1 MDQSAKQASNSSRIF
16 ITSAVEAKDQDEERL
31 ERGNNIY
38 TNITKGLSDR
48 EAHDQLNAF
57 VSKGPGQH
65 KDIQYGLLY
74 NILAEPVLAL
84 KSFQDMMLVSRDGL
98 NTVVTFVINVISA
111 KWLRFCETPK
121 AQSVWLTRELVKQ
134 NVKDADELYLLLLR
148 QVVGGDLSSRNI
160 WLAESMLD
168 MFLENRSW
176 LEKSFSP
183 RELVPSVVYTY
194 LRLIIDHKDSAYSVL
209 RQREVEL
216 CITLLREKW
225 ADCMVIGR
233 DLVRLLQLVA
243 RIPEF
248 EKLWRD
254 IFLNPSVLA
263 PNFTGIMQLMSIP
276 SKRHIIL
283 SRVTPDM
290 EKKLA
295 FLMLHVQ
302 FGSQK
307 RYQEWFQKMYLA
319 TPESQSLRCDI
330 IRFIC
335 VCLHPSNEQIQS
347 KVLPRWAVIGWLLT
361 TCTSNVAASDAK
373 LALFLDWLVFSAERD
388 NIMNIEP
395 AILVMY
401 NSMKQHPAIT
411 ATLLDF
417 MCRIMGN
424 FCPRHSTE
432 IREGVYSA
440 LRTILDKEVLQIAN
454 PPSKNLDPL
463 FNNPKLDRELRALV
477 HQNFLEFCSI
487 VKEEPAPVRDHRF
500 GSIDNGSNHISDGV
514 LEGSFS
520 DDEDDLP
527 LSKLQEDDSST
538 FLPIREPPPEKQV
551 DITEHFGQLL
561 PEVKD
566 LVISLQ
572 KEKNQEKRCDVLSEL
587 LGDVIQDDDFDQDG
601 ASALAACLCHILSD
615 QFNNVFPQG
624 VNDEDTEQ
632 AIEESSRGEVLFVI
646 FRFLSDISEGDHRR
660 NQLLLLM
667 GEMYVK
673 QPRTGYLLLYFL
685 KVSKSNDDKMVLY
698 KDFCKSMEV
707 DVKTCLMKD
716 LKLCEE
722 DDVRLFTYLIPD
734 IYTHFPVIAV
744 GNAELVHMIVESI
757 DGTQLQ
763 DLICQ
768 ILQGHLIIFNKRE
781 TFLSILNE
789 SLNWES
795 IEQYFLWQLITAHN
809 IPIEHMLPVLPMLE
823 YSSNAEALTSLMV
836 LLKQE
841 SPSAELLRPMLC
853 RNCKKSDYFVVSV
866 LKYWAQE
873 YEDRLADLIKEQLT
887 RVNGTTKRRTK
898 DTKKDQP
905 SVDQVLAHLD
915 HMRQVC
921 RNISFLN
928 HEHIQ
933 HALQQ
938 VQATATD
945 SQKSKFSDL
954 LALAEDI
961 EDIRTTRV
969 LRGRRGANSSPKMVK
984 SKRPVDSDSNSDVE
998 EEETNMRHPPKK
1010 KKKLAQPALD
1020 DDSD

>member
-1 MDQSAKQASNSSRIF
+1 MDHSAKPGQSTRIF
-16 ITSAVEAKDQDEERL
+16 ISSVVEAKDQDEERL
-31 ERGNNIY
+31 ERGHNQY
-38 TNITKGLSDR
+38 LMMTKGLSERDT
-48 EAHDQLNAF
+48 HDALNSF
-57 VSKGPGQH
+57 VSKGIPQH

-74 NILAEPVLAL
+74 NILADPLTAPR
-84 KSFQDMMLVSRDGL
+84 SWQDMMLVSRDGL
-98 NTVVTFVINVISA
+98 TTVMAYVLNVA
-111 KWLRFCETPK
+111 ATKWLRLLDS
-121 AQSVWLTRELVKQ
+121 ARQQVVWLTKELVKH
-134 NVKDADELYLLLLR
+134 NVKDSDELYLLLLR
-148 QVVGGDLSSRNI
+148 QVVGGDLSQRNV
-160 WLAESMLD
+160 WLAENMLD
-168 MFLENRSW
+168 IFVENRPW
-176 LEKSFSP
+176 LEKSSSP
-183 RELVPSVVYTY
+183 RDFVPSVVYTY
-194 LRLIIDHKDSAYSVL
+194 LRLIIDHRESAFSVL

-225 ADCMVIGR
+225 AECMVIGR
-233 DLVRLLQLVA
+233 DLVRILQLVA

-254 IFLNPSVLA
+254 IFLNPSTLS
-263 PNFTGIMQLMSIP
+263 PTFTGILQLMSIP
-276 SKRHIIL
+276 SKRHIIS
-283 SRVTPDM
+283 SRITPDM
-290 EKKLA
+290 EKKLC
-295 FLMLHVQ
+295 FMMLHVA

-307 RYQEWFQKMYLA
+307 RYQEWFQKMYLS

-335 VCLHPSNEQIQS
+335 VCFHPTNEQINS

-373 LALFLDWLVFSAERD
+373 LALFLDWLVYKGEKD

-395 AILVMY
+395 AILVMH
-401 NSMKQHPAIT
+401 NSMRQHPAIS

-424 FCPRHSTE
+424 FCPRHSVE
-432 IREGVYSA
+432 IRGGVYCA
-440 LRTILDKEVLQIAN
+440 LKTILEKEVLQIAN
-454 PPSKNLDPL
+454 PPAKSFDLL
-463 FNNPKLDRELRALV
+463 FNSSKLDKELRALV
-477 HQNFLEFCSI
+477 QQNFHEFCNI
-487 VKEEPAPVRDHRF
+487 VKEEPQARDQRF
-500 GSIDNGSNHISDGV
+500 GSIDNGSNHVIDGV
-514 LEGSFS
+514 PEGTFS

-527 LSKLQEDDSST
+527 LSKLNDDDA
-538 FLPIREPPPEKQV
+538 FLALREPPAEVAV
-551 DITEHFGQLL
+551 DIYEFFAPLS
-561 PEVKD
+561 PKVKN
-566 LVISLQ
+566 LVIKLSE
-572 KEKNQEKRCDVLSEL
+572 EKNQEKRCDILSDI
-587 LGDVIQDDDFDQDG
+587 LGFVIQDDEFDGDR
-601 ASALAACLCHILSD
+601 ASSLAVCLCQILSD
-615 QFNNVFPQG
+615 QFSNIFPAASNQ
-624 VNDEDTEQ
+624 DTEV
-632 AIEESSRGEVLFVI
+632 AIEESSNGEVLFVI
-646 FRFLSDISEGDHRR
+646 FRFLSDIAEDDHRR

-667 GEMYVK
+667 GEMYTK

-685 KVSKSNDDKMVLY
+685 KISKNSDDKMALY
-698 KDFCKSMEV
+698 REFCKSM
-707 DVKTCLMKD
+707 DFSDPKTCLLKD
-716 LKLCEE
+716 LKLCQE

-734 IYTHFPVIAV
+734 IYTHFSHIVV
-744 GNAELVHMIVESI
+744 GNAELVHLIVEGI

-823 YSSNAEALTSLMV
+823 YSANAEALTSLMV

-841 SPSAELLRPMLC
+841 SPSADLLRPMLC
-853 RNCKKSDYFVVSV
+853 RNCKKTDYFVVSV

-873 YEDRLADLIKEQLT
+873 YEDRLADLIKTELT
-887 RVNGTTKRRTK
+887 RVNGMTTKRRTK
-898 DTKKDQP
+898 ESKKDQP
-905 SVDQVLAHLD
+905 TVDQVLAHLD

-928 HEHIQ
+928 HEQIQ

-938 VQATATD
+938 VQASATD
-945 SQKSKFSDL
+945 SQKAKFTDL

-969 LRGRRGANSSPKMVK
+969 LRGRRGANSSPKNMK
-984 SKRPVDSDSNSDVE
+984 SKRQADSDSNSDE
-998 EEETNMRHPPKK
+998 EEESRPTKK
-1010 KKKLAQPALD
+1010 KKKIQQPVLD

>member
-1 MDQSAKQASNSSRIF
+1 MDQPKQGPPITRIF
-16 ITSAVEAKDQDEERL
+16 SASAVEPKDPDEERL
-31 ERGNNIY
+31 ERGHNFYLSVI
-38 TNITKGLSDR
+38 KGLSDR
-48 EAHDQLNAF
+48 DAHDALNVF

-74 NILAEPVLAL
+74 SILVDPLAAP
-84 KSFQDMMLVSRDGL
+84 KCWQDMLLVSRDGL
-98 NTVVTFVINVISA
+98 NTIVAFVINVASA
-111 KWLRFCETPK
+111 KWIRIAESSR
-121 AQSVWLTRELVKQ
+121 QQIVWLTKELVKQ
-134 NVKDADELYLLLLR
+134 NVKDSDELYLLLLR
-148 QVVGGDLSSRNI
+148 QVVGGDLSPRNV
-160 WLAESMLD
+160 WLAENLLD
-168 MFLENRSW
+168 IFIENRSW
-176 LEKSFSP
+176 LEKSPSP
-183 RELVPSVVYTY
+183 RDLVPSVVYTY
-194 LRLIIDHKDSAYSVL
+194 LRLIIDHKESSFSIL

-216 CITLLREKW
+216 CISLLREKW
-225 ADCMVIGR
+225 AECMVIGR
-233 DLVRLLQLVA
+233 DLVRILQLVA
-243 RIPEF
+243 RIPQF
-248 EKLWRD
+248 ETLWRD
-254 IFLNPSVLA
+254 IFLNPSTLS
-263 PNFTGIMQLMSIP
+263 PTFTGVMQLMSIP

-295 FLMLHVQ
+295 FLMLHVT
-302 FGSQK
+302 FGNQK
-307 RYQEWFQKMYLA
+307 RYQDWFQKTYLS

-373 LALFLDWLVFSAERD
+373 LALFLDWLVFNGDRD

-401 NSMKQHPAIT
+401 NSMRQHPAIS

-424 FCPRHSTE
+424 FCPKHSVE
-432 IREGVYSA
+432 IREGIYCA

-454 PPSKNLDPL
+454 PPGKNFDYL
-463 FNNPKLDRELRALV
+463 FNNSKLDKELRALV
-477 HQNFLEFCSI
+477 HQNFQEFCNT
-487 VKEEPAPVRDHRF
+487 VKEEPPVRDQRF

-514 LEGSFS
+514 LEGTFS

-527 LSKLQEDDSST
+527 LSKLQDDDTSFFS
-538 FLPIREPPPEKQV
+538 LREPPAEKPV
-551 DITEHFGQLL
+551 DITEHFCHLL
-561 PEVKD
+561 PEVKE

-572 KEKNQEKRCDVLSEL
+572 AEKNQEKRCDVLSEL
-587 LGDVIQDDDFDQDG
+587 LGVVIQDNEFDQDG

-615 QFNNVFPQG
+615 QFTNIFPQST
-624 VNDEDTEQ
+624 DQDTEE
-632 AIEESSRGEVLFVI
+632 AIEESSKGQVLFVI
-646 FRFLSDISEGDHRR
+646 FRFLSDIAEGDHRR
-660 NQLLLLM
+660 NQLFLLL
-667 GEMYVK
+667 GEMYAK

-685 KVSKSNDDKMVLY
+685 KVSKNSDDKMVLY
-698 KDFCKSMEV
+698 KDFCKNMEV
-707 DVKTCLMKD
+707 SDLKSCLLKD
-716 LKLCEE
+716 LKLCQE

-734 IYTHFPVIAV
+734 IYTHFSGIVV
-744 GNAELVHMIVESI
+744 GSAELVHMIVESI

-768 ILQGHLIIFNKRE
+768 ILQGHLIIFTKRE

-789 SLNWES
+789 SLKWES

-823 YSSNAEALTSLMV
+823 YSDHAEALTSLMV

-841 SPSAELLRPMLC
+841 SPSADLLRPMLC
-853 RNCKKSDYFVVSV
+853 RKCKKSDYFVVSV

-873 YEDRLADLIKEQLT
+873 YEDRLADLIKTELT
-887 RVNGTTKRRTK
+887 RVNGMTKRRTK
-898 DTKKDQP
+898 ESKKDQP
-905 SVDQVLAHLD
+905 TVDQVLAHLD

-945 SQKSKFSDL
+945 SQKSKFTDL

-969 LRGRRGANSSPKMVK
+969 LRGRRGANSSPKMMK
-984 SKRPVDSDSNSDVE
+984 SKRHVDSDSNSDME
-998 EEETNMRHPPKK
+998 EEENSLRHPPKK
-1010 KKKLAQPALD
+1010 KKKIPQPVLD